1 VEFGIMSNFDSP
13 SSGHQ
18 RVSAIVKWYNPTKGF
33 GFVQFGDDRPDA
45 FLHASVLNA
54 AGHRDAPDG
63 ATVVCDVE
71 QGPRGLQVATVH
83 EIDTSTASEPAPR
96 GGGGFGGRDRGS
108 YGDRGDRGGWRDR
121 GDRDRDHDRGGYS
134 DYGGDGGG
142 DAAVSVDGTVKFYD
156 AAKGYGFVIPDGG
169 GRDVFVSGRTLQRH
183 GIQSLT
189 PDQRVRMS
197 TRMGQKGPM
206 AETVE
211 MI

>member
-1 VEFGIMSNFDSP
+1 MSSYDSP
-13 SSGHQ
+13 SGGQQ
-18 RVSAIVKWYNPTKGF
+18 RVNAIVKWYNPTKGF

-71 QGPRGLQVATVH
+71 QGPRGLQVAAVH
-83 EIDTSTASEPAPR
+83 EIDTSTASEPSPR
-96 GGGGFGGRDRGS
+96 SGGGGGFGGRDRGGYS
-108 YGDRGDRGGWRDR
+108 DRGDRGGWRDR
-121 GDRDRDHDRGGYS
+121 GDRDRDRGGYD
-134 DYGGDGGG
+134 DYGGGSSGG

-211 MI
+211 LI

>member
-1 VEFGIMSNFDSP
+1 MTNFDKRSD
-13 SSGHQ
+13 GQQ
-18 RVSAIVKWYNPTKGF
+18 RVRALLKWYNPTKGF
-33 GFVQFGDDRPDA
+33 GFVQLGDDRPDA

-71 QGPRGLQVATVH
+71 QGPRGLQVAAVY
-83 EIDTSTASEPAPR
+83 EIDASTASESAPR
-96 GGGGFGGRDRGS
+96 GGDGGGFGGRDRGG
-108 YGDRGDRGGWRDR
+108 YGNRGDRGGDRGGWRDR
-121 GDRDRDHDRGGYS
+121 GDRDRDRGGYG
-134 DYGGDGGG
+134 DYGGGNGGG

-156 AAKGYGFVIPDGG
+156 AAKGYGFVVPDGG

-211 MI
+211 LI